1 MPWWK
6 ISVVSRPP
14 SVTKRRS
21 PESWGS
27 IGRHYRAGSAGPGC
41 EPRVAEHETVGVELE
56 VGREIARAEADTAR
70 REVLVALAVA
80 ADPEVGERDPGHLE
94 VERAGLLVQ
103 AVAADRHHVGE
114 RREREVAVEHALEL
128 RRVRHPGPRSLA
140 VVAQLEPADAGDLDS

>member
-80 ADPEVGERDPGHLE
+80 AGPQGGGGEPGHLE

-103 AVAADRHHVGE
+103 AGAAGAE
-114 RREREVAVEHALEL
+114 YF
-128 RRVRHPGPRSLA
+128 G
-140 VVAQLEPADAGDLDS
+140 G